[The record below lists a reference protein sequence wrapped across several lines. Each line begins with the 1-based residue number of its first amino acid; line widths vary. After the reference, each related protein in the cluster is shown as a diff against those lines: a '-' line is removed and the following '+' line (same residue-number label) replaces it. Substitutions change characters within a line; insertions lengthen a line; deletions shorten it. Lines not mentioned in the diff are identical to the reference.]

1 MKNNLKISLLIIA
14 VGLVIIAG
22 CKKNAASIVGT
33 WTETT
38 QRQQEKIGANFVI
51 DTTFNLPAPAPTVTF
66 NTNGTYQSSNGNIG
80 AGSYM
85 LSGNKLTVTDTGSA
99 GPQVLNV
106 ITLSDN
112 ALSLQQS
119 TTDTAAPYP
128 TYYYTIN
135 FKR

>member
-1 MKNNLKISLLIIA
+1 MKNNLKISLIII
-14 VGLVIIAG
+14 VIGLVIITG
-22 CKKNAASIVGT
+22 CKKKTASIVGT

-38 QRQQEKIGANFVI
+38 QRQQEKIGTNFVI
-51 DTTFNLPAPAPTVTF
+51 DTTINVSAPAPTITF
-66 NTNGTYQSSNGNIG
+66 NSNGTFLSSTGNIG
-80 AGSYM
+80 AGIYT
-85 LSGNKLTVTDTGSA
+85 LAGNNLTVTDTGGSS
-99 GPQVLNV
+99 PQVLSV

-119 TTDTAAPYP
+119 STDTAAPYP